1 MNLRRVWIIYRK
13 ELLEA
18 LRDRRTLIAMV
29 LVPLL
34 LYPVLMVVV
43 VQALQVERSRQ
54 ERATYKIA
62 VPDDALRRWFVAI
75 LAADAPTTTASQ
87 PEETAAATSPRR
99 RARVSGTQFEIVV
112 VEGALDESVRGGD
125 VQLAVR
131 IEPPP
136 PTDALGGDVNRTV
149 KIYYDPSEVRSEVAM
164 RSMQLILDR
173 QSARFVTERLKKSG
187 LNNDLLTP
195 LRIDEVSVASPARL
209 GGALLGQILPFLL
222 VIMTVTGAI
231 YPAIDLTAGERER
244 GTLETLMVAPV
255 PRTQIMAGKFLVV
268 TTVAITSSA
277 LNLISMGA
285 TMRFTGI
292 AEAMSAALPNA
303 GPVAIP
309 LQVLPIVLAAMIPFA
324 VLFSAVML
332 ATCSFA
338 RTFKEA
344 QNYMT
349 PVMIAALIPAMIMSY
364 MPSVR
369 LAGPITVI
377 PVANVVV
384 MLRELFVGRFDV
396 AAMAVTFGS
405 TCFYAAAA
413 VLVAAKLYGQEA
425 VLFSDVGSYRSLLS
439 RRLMRPAPRPGVA
452 MAVLLTAVIFPLS
465 FFWQTSLTTPDMSP
479 QRLAGMTISLMLV
492 CYLLPPL
499 VVAWYTR
506 LDLHETFSLRSPSVR
521 SWLGAFIVAASAP
534 VLSVAL
540 AHLVTEWLPQSQEVA
555 KLMSEQER
563 RMLALPTG
571 WLLFTIALL
580 PAVCEEMAFR
590 GFLMSGLRAGLR
602 PVWLCVAVGVV
613 FGLFHADLWRI
624 PTTSVL
630 GIVLAVAC
638 YRSGSIFPAMLIHL
652 ANNASALLSTQ
663 HAWLARYLGADQPH
677 SAVVV
682 AGAGIASMVGLALM
696 SRRSE

>member
-54 ERATYKIA
+54 ERATYRIA
-62 VPDDALRRWFVAI
+62 VPDNALRRWFVAI
-75 LAADAPTTTASQ
+75 LAADAPTTTTSQ
-87 PEETAAATSPRR
+87 PEEAAAATSPRR

-112 VEGALDESVRGGD
+112 VEGALDESVRGGN
-125 VQLAVR
+125 VQLAVT

-136 PTDALGGDVNRTV
+136 PKDALGGDVNRTV

-173 QSARFVTERLKKSG
+173 QSQRFVTERLKKSG
-187 LNNDLLTP
+187 LNNELLVP
-195 LRIDEVSVASPARL
+195 LRIAEVSVASPARL

-303 GPVAIP
+303 GPVVIP
-309 LQVLPIVLAAMIPFA
+309 VQVLPIVLAAMVPFA

-479 QRLAGMTISLMLV
+479 QRLAGMTISLMLL

-506 LDLHETFSLRSPSVR
+506 LDLRETFSLRPPSAR
-521 SWLGAFIVAASAP
+521 SWLGTCLVAATAP

-540 AHLVTEWLPQSQEVA
+540 AHLVTDWLPQSQEVL
-555 KLMSEQER
+555 KLMSEQEH
-563 RMLALPTG
+563 RMLALPTV
-571 WLLFTIALL
+571 WLLFTVALL

-590 GFLMSGLRAGLR
+590 GFLQAGLKASMR
-602 PVWLCVAVGVV
+602 PVWLCVAVGLV

-624 PTTSVL
+624 PTTTVL
-630 GIVLAVAC
+630 GIVLTAAC

-663 HAWLARYLGADQPH
+663 HAWLARYLGAEQPH
-677 SAVVV
+677 SAAVVV
-682 AGAGIASMVGLALM
+682 GAGVASVVGLALM
-696 SRRSE
+696 SRRSK